1 MKRVALGLACVALT
15 VLAGCKSLTA
25 PVETA
30 QTPEQK
36 AYALYGTFVVFEELA
51 AVVVTDPVTPASVKV
66 AIKTADATA
75 KPAADAVLSSARQVI
90 QIQTQLAEGKTP
102 TEKLEIA
109 NQNLL
114 SWVVEAQPKILALQ
128 CAVNPKQAVCK
139 G

>member
-1 MKRVALGLACVALT
+1 MKKALLEIACVALT
-15 VLAGCKSLTA
+15 VLAGCKTLTA

-51 AVVVTDPVTPASVKV
+51 AAIVKDPVTPVSVKE
-66 AIKTADATA
+66 AIKTADNTA
-75 KPAADAVLSSARQVI
+75 QPVANTMLDSARQVI
-90 QIQTQLAEGKTP
+90 QIQTQLAQGKTP

-114 SWVVEAQPKILALQ
+114 SWVVAAQPKILALQ

-139 G
+139 E